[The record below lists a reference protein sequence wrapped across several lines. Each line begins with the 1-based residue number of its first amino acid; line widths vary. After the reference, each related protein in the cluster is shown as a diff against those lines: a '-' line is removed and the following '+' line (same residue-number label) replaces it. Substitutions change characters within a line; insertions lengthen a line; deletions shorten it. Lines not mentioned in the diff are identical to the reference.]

1 MIDPESKFSR
11 LGKIFCL
18 IGWFLATASIFVCS
32 APANAGFSVLGGA
45 PVTQGQMLISDE
57 TYERVKP
64 KTSNPAQAQPAA
76 PTFHLKETRVEAE
89 ITGVLAR
96 VRVSQVFQN
105 PFSDRLEALYVFP
118 LPENSA
124 VDAYSFQIG
133 ERLIVGEVK
142 ERVEA
147 RQIYER
153 ARQDGRKAA
162 LLEQERANIF
172 TQSVANIP
180 ANAEVVI
187 HIEYVQPLEVDQE
200 RYLFRF
206 PMVVGPRYIPGTPV
220 SRPSMG
226 RGWAR
231 DTDLVPDASR
241 ITPEVIPSG
250 MRNGNDVFITV
261 KIDGAM
267 PIQAVTPVTHE
278 LNVEK
283 RSETESIVTLKNQSV
298 VPDQDFIF
306 EYRLAGEHTTL
317 ASMTHRASSNEDGYV
332 MLALQPK
339 WSLDSSEITSR
350 EVLLVLDTSGSM
362 NGPAMS
368 QLRQF
373 ADKIL
378 DGLKAEDTFRVIS
391 FSNQARAFRPAA
403 IPATSENIEAAKDFV
418 RGLRAN
424 GGTNLLSALQLAL
437 GETQTE
443 SSPPRYLFLM
453 TDALV
458 GNDHSILRYLKDQ
471 RFQDARVFPV
481 AFGAAPN
488 DYLMKRAAEIGR
500 GFSLQVTNQDNPV
513 ALAEQVNALTN
524 SPYMTDLQV
533 DWGDLTVQDQVPDR
547 LPDLYAGKPL
557 IVLAK
562 YSQVGVSTVKLRGN
576 VMGQPVELEL
586 ELELPEIEPAHDSI
600 GSVWAR
606 QRIRQI
612 WNRDVGAETPAG
624 KAEITELGLRHQLVT
639 AYTSFIAVEKELE
652 EAPEGK
658 LITEATKV
666 KTPKG
671 MDSDATSSNAKPQAD
686 SDKSIPASSNAGTAG
701 SSAGQASTPQNPS
714 SATPPASPPAQVG
727 RATPSSSSPAT
738 SSYDSSRSSQYSS
751 RPRSSFGAGGGGPRG
766 GGPIGPV
773 SALLSL
779 AGAGA
784 ASLMRRKIKAA

>member
-1 MIDPESKFSR
+1 MIYSATNFATPFKALYSIS
-11 LGKIFCL
+11 
-18 IGWFLATASIFVCS
+18 WFTASALLLFCS
-32 APANAGFSVLGGA
+32 TSAQAGFSVLGGA

-89 ITGVLAR
+89 ISGVLAR

-250 MRNGNDVFITV
+250 MRNGKDVFITV

-391 FSNQARAFRPAA
+391 FSNQARAFQPAA
-403 IPATSENIEAAKDFV
+403 VPATSENIEAAKNFV

-513 ALAEQVNALTN
+513 ALAEQVNVLTN
-524 SPYMTDLQV
+524 SPYMTDLQI
-533 DWGDLTVQDQVPDR
+533 DWGDLTVQDQVPER

-562 YSQVGVSTVKLRGN
+562 YSQTGFSTVKLRGN

-658 LITEATKV
+658 LITQATKV
-666 KTPKG
+666 QAPEG
-671 MDSDATSSNAKPQAD
+671 MDSDATSSNAKPQAV
-686 SDKSIPASSNAGTAG
+686 SDKSVPASSTAGTAG
-701 SSAGQASTPQNPS
+701 SSSDQASTPENPS
-714 SATPPASPPAQVG
+714 STTSPASPRTQVAQ
-727 RATPSSSSPAT
+727 ANQSSSPPAT

-751 RPRSSFGAGGGGPRG
+751 RPRSSFGAGGGSRG

-784 ASLMRRKIKAA
+784 ASLMRRKKKAA

>member
-1 MIDPESKFSR
+1 MIYSATNFATPFKVLYSIS
-11 LGKIFCL
+11 
-18 IGWFLATASIFVCS
+18 WFTASALLLFCS
-32 APANAGFSVLGGA
+32 TSAQAGFSVLGGA

-76 PTFHLKETRVEAE
+76 PKFHLKETRVEAE
-89 ITGVLAR
+89 ISGVLAR

-317 ASMTHRASSNEDGYV
+317 ASMTHRASSDEDGYV

-378 DGLKAEDTFRVIS
+378 DGLKAEDTFRVIA
-391 FSNQARAFRPAA
+391 FSNQARAFQPAA
-403 IPATSENIEAAKDFV
+403 VPATGENIEAAKNFV

-524 SPYMTDLQV
+524 SPYMTDLQI
-533 DWGDLTVQDQVPDR
+533 DWGDLTVQDQVPER

-562 YSQVGVSTVKLRGN
+562 YSQTGFSTVKLRGN

-658 LITEATKV
+658 LITQATKV
-666 KTPKG
+666 QAPDG
-671 MDSDATSSNAKPQAD
+671 MDSAATSSNAKSQAVAD
-686 SDKSIPASSNAGTAG
+686 TSVPASSNAGTA
-701 SSAGQASTPQNPS
+701 SSSSDQASTPQNPS
-714 SATPPASPPAQVG
+714 STMSPASTPTQVAQ
-727 RATPSSSSPAT
+727 ANQSSSPPAT

-751 RPRSSFGAGGGGPRG
+751 RPRSSFGAGGGSRG

-784 ASLMRRKIKAA
+784 ASLMRRKKKAA

>member
-1 MIDPESKFSR
+1 MIYSATNFATPFKALYSIS
-11 LGKIFCL
+11 
-18 IGWFLATASIFVCS
+18 WFTASALLLFCS
-32 APANAGFSVLGGA
+32 TSAQAGFSVLGGA

-89 ITGVLAR
+89 ISGVLAR

-206 PMVVGPRYIPGTPV
+206 PMVVGARYIPGTPV

-317 ASMTHRASSNEDGYV
+317 ASMTHRASSDEDGYV

-391 FSNQARAFRPAA
+391 FSNQARAFQPAA
-403 IPATSENIEAAKDFV
+403 VPATGENIEAAKNFV

-524 SPYMTDLQV
+524 SPYMTDLQI
-533 DWGDLTVQDQVPDR
+533 DWGDLTVQDQVPER

-562 YSQVGVSTVKLRGN
+562 YSQTGFSTVKLRGN

-586 ELELPEIEPAHDSI
+586 DLELPEIEPAHDSI
-600 GSVWAR
+600 VRFGPGNGSVKFGIVMWVR
-606 QRIRQI
+606 KRLQ
-612 WNRDVGAETPAG
+612 
-624 KAEITELGLRHQLVT
+624 
-639 AYTSFIAVEKELE
+639 
-652 EAPEGK
+652 GK
-658 LITEATKV
+658 L
-666 KTPKG
+666 
-671 MDSDATSSNAKPQAD
+671 
-686 SDKSIPASSNAGTAG
+686 KSLN
-701 SSAGQASTPQNPS
+701 
-714 SATPPASPPAQVG
+714 
-727 RATPSSSSPAT
+727 
-738 SSYDSSRSSQYSS
+738 
-751 RPRSSFGAGGGGPRG
+751 
-766 GGPIGPV
+766 
-773 SALLSL
+773 
-779 AGAGA
+779 
-784 ASLMRRKIKAA
+784 

>member
-1 MIDPESKFSR
+1 MIYSATNFTRPI
-11 LGKIFCL
+11 KIL
-18 IGWFLATASIFVCS
+18 SLMGWFSATAFVLFHL

-64 KTSNPAQAQPAA
+64 NNPTPAQTQTAA
-76 PTFHLKETRVEAE
+76 PKFHLKETRVEAE
-89 ITGVLAR
+89 ISGVLAR
-96 VRVSQVFQN
+96 VRVSQVFEN
-105 PFSDRLEALYVFP
+105 PFSDGLEALYVFP

-142 ERVEA
+142 ERGEA
-147 RQIYER
+147 RQVYEQ
-153 ARQDGRKAA
+153 ARQEGRKAA

-187 HIEYVQPLEVDQE
+187 HIEYVQPLEVDHE

-220 SRPSMG
+220 ARPSVG

-267 PIQAVTPVTHE
+267 PIQAVTPVTHK
-278 LNVEK
+278 LKVEK
-283 RSETESIVTLKNQSV
+283 RSETESIVTLENQSII
-298 VPDQDFIF
+298 PDQDFIF
-306 EYRLAGEHTTL
+306 EYQLAGEHTTL
-317 ASMTHRASSNEDGYV
+317 ASMTHRASSDEDGYV

-339 WSLDSSEITSR
+339 WSLDPSEITSR

-362 NGPAMS
+362 KGPAMS

-373 ADKIL
+373 ADEIL
-378 DGLKAEDTFRVIS
+378 DGLNAEDTFRLIS
-391 FSNQARAFRPAA
+391 FSNQPRAFQPSA
-403 IPATSENIEAAKDFV
+403 IPATSENIAAAKSFV

-443 SSPPRYLFLM
+443 SSPPRYVFLM

-458 GNDHSILRYLKDQ
+458 GNDHSILRYLKDE
-471 RFQDARVFPV
+471 RFEDARVFPV
-481 AFGAAPN
+481 AFGASPN
-488 DYLMKRAAEIGR
+488 DYLIKRAAEIGR

-513 ALAEQVNALTN
+513 ALAQQVNALTN
-524 SPYMTDLQV
+524 SPYMTDLQI

-562 YSQVGVSTVKLRGN
+562 YAQTGVSTVKLRGN
-576 VMGQPVELEL
+576 VLGQPVELEL

-639 AYTSFIAVEKELE
+639 AYTSFIAVETELE
-652 EAPEGK
+652 KAPEEK
-658 LITEATKV
+658 LITDTAKV
-666 KTPKG
+666 QAAEG
-671 MDSDATSSNAKPQAD
+671 MDAAATSSNVKSQAA
-686 SDKSIPASSNAGTAG
+686 SEGSVSSATNNGTASSSSSQGNSPQQASPVAPAANATQ
-701 SSAGQASTPQNPS
+701 QASTSNQS
-714 SATPPASPPAQVG
+714 TSPPATG
-727 RATPSSSSPAT
+727 
-738 SSYDSSRSSQYSS
+738 SYDSSRASQYSS
-751 RPRSSFGAGGGGPRG
+751 RPRSTFGAGGGSRG
-766 GGPIGPV
+766 GGPIGPLT
-773 SALLSL
+773 ALLSI

-784 ASLMRRKIKAA
+784 ASLMRRKSKTA

>member
-1 MIDPESKFSR
+1 MIYSATNFATPFKALYSIS
-11 LGKIFCL
+11 
-18 IGWFLATASIFVCS
+18 WFTASALLLFCS
-32 APANAGFSVLGGA
+32 TSAQAGFSVLGGA

-89 ITGVLAR
+89 ISGVLAR

-391 FSNQARAFRPAA
+391 FSNQARAFQPAA
-403 IPATSENIEAAKDFV
+403 VPATGENIEAAKNFV

-513 ALAEQVNALTN
+513 ALAEQVNVLTN
-524 SPYMTDLQV
+524 SPYMTDLQI
-533 DWGDLTVQDQVPDR
+533 DWGDLTVQDQVPER

-562 YSQVGVSTVKLRGN
+562 YSQTGFSTVKLRGN

-658 LITEATKV
+658 LITQATKV
-666 KTPKG
+666 QAPEG
-671 MDSDATSSNAKPQAD
+671 MDSDATSSNAKSQAV
-686 SDKSIPASSNAGTAG
+686 SDKSVPASSTAGTAG
-701 SSAGQASTPQNPS
+701 SSSDQASTPQNPS
-714 SATPPASPPAQVG
+714 STTSPASPRTQVAQ
-727 RATPSSSSPAT
+727 ANQSSSPPAT

-751 RPRSSFGAGGGGPRG
+751 RPRSSFGAGGGSRG

-784 ASLMRRKIKAA
+784 ASLMRRKKKAA